1 MDTRI
6 SATDLARKLGDVL
19 GRIRYRG
26 ETFLVERNGDPVARV
41 VPLTARPTAA
51 LADVFA
57 AWSAAGKADPSF
69 ARDLE
74 EVGSADDPAE
84 DPWAS

>member
-1 MDTRI
+1 MDIRI

-26 ETFLVERNGDPVARV
+26 DSFVVERNGAPVARV
-41 VPLTARPTAA
+41 VPVLDRPTARLGEA
-51 LADVFA
+51 LDG
-57 AWSAAGKADPSF
+57 WMGNAAGDPSF

-74 EVGSADDPAE
+74 EVGALDEPPS
-84 DPWAS
+84 DPWGS

>member
-1 MDTRI
+1 MDIPI
-6 SATDLARKLGDVL
+6 SATELARNLGDVL

-26 ETFLVERNGDPVARV
+26 DTFLVERNGDPVARV
-41 VPLTARPTAA
+41 VPVVDRPTATA
-51 LADVFA
+51 AEVLA
-57 AWSAAGKADPSF
+57 AWSAEGPADPAF

-74 EVGSADDPAE
+74 EVGAADEPAE